1 MSVINGSQTP
11 VCVVVRACAGTE
23 AAHYEEREIALS
35 INLKKHTQKKTGVS
49 VT

>member
-23 AAHYEEREIALS
+23 AAHYEEREIVLS
-35 INLKKHTQKKTGVS
+35 INLKKKHTQKKNRS
-49 VT
+49 